1 MKVSVI
7 LTTYNKED
15 ELGRVLEGLALQST
29 LAHEVI
35 VGDDGSGPATKEL
48 VSGFQRDFPCR
59 LLHVWQ
65 EDKGFRAAKSRNS
78 ALRESSGDYI
88 VMLDGDCLVPRH
100 FVEDHARLAEKGYFV
115 QGKRVLV
122 AKDAAPLA
130 DSRMVNSPLALLMAA
145 LTGKISNSHHIL
157 RLPLFFA
164 FRNKK
169 LRGIKTCNFGVYRE
183 DAVSVNGFNEEFV
196 GWGREDSEFAARLF
210 NYGLMRKEHSFM
222 AICFHL
228 WHEEARREGLRANE
242 EILQRAISSGSVR
255 CQSGIDQSGPERD
268 RKERLG

>member
-15 ELGRVLEGLALQST
+15 ELGRVLEGLALQGT

-35 VGDDGSGPATKEL
+35 VADDGSGPATKEL

-65 EDKGFRAAKSRNS
+65 EDKGFRLARIRNKGIS
-78 ALRESSGDYI
+78 ASSGDYLL
-88 VMLDGDCLVPRH
+88 VLDGDCIPTGN
-100 FVEDHARLAEKGYFV
+100 FVADHIRLARQGCFV

-122 AKDAAPLA
+122 NREASRSLRARDLGRLGPMLSFYFRGGFSNAHHLIRAPWLPPLK
-130 DSRMVNSPLALLMAA
+130 SR
-145 LTGKISNSHHIL
+145 
-157 RLPLFFA
+157 RLH
-164 FRNKK
+164 
-169 LRGIKTCNFGVYRE
+169 GIKGCNMSFFKE
-183 DAVSVNGFNEEFV
+183 DLIAVNGYNEEFT
-196 GWGREDSEFAARLF
+196 GWGREDSEIATRLF
-210 NYGLMRKEHSFM
+210 NRGLIRLEHPFM

-228 WHEEARREGLRANE
+228 WHPQFTREGLEINE

-255 CQSGIDQSGPERD
+255 CARGIEH
-268 RKERLG
+268 